1 MAKVEFCNW
10 LKFALRSLHSANLLG
25 GINLLNSLHRHN
37 QIVTPSFGWPRDALL
52 CLMAPQ
58 VSSQYCGETRRI
70 WHLLPV
76 VDITQRVRLPQN
88 IEKIPIPSPKQGEQW
103 GKRERYLPWRAF
115 FLERTDVRATIRLL
129 PASPAAQVVA
139 AVVRRIA
146 CMAAVRSTQPAL
158 LQPQKLVEI
167 STSEARFPP
176 VRTGS
181 VWR

>member
-1 MAKVEFCNW
+1 MLLDRHLPLFCGSS
-10 LKFALRSLHSANLLG
+10 LKMLVFGLALD
-25 GINLLNSLHRHN
+25 
-37 QIVTPSFGWPRDALL
+37 QKPSFLAGSSGRTASGRNSVFQSDA
-52 CLMAPQ
+52 
-58 VSSQYCGETRRI
+58 VSSQHFGENRQS

-103 GKRERYLPWRAF
+103 GKRERHLPWRAF

-129 PASPAAQVVA
+129 PASPAAQVGA